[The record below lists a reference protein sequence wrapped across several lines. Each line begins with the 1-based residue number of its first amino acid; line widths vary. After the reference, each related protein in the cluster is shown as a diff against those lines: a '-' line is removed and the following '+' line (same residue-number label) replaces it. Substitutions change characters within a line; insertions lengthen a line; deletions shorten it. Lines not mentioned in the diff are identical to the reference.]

1 MKKIILVNLLSEQTV
16 PTVISINTFI
26 EAQYHFFLTT
36 EKMENHDTGN
46 RIERVLTACKIA
58 SDKYFKRI
66 VKPED
71 YNDIFDKL
79 EASAPDFSQFDEIY
93 VNITGGT
100 KIMSLATYNFFTKIR
115 AHIWYLPIGSSNF
128 ILANNPLTT
137 RKVVNN
143 FTINDYFNACGIF
156 SSQKLVSFKELSF
169 DEHTTNQIFTKYVN
183 KPDLLVYADELRL
196 LFRADD
202 ARYPFKGKRKISIS
216 ELPERDRIIECIS
229 YFGLE
234 LSGDILTKE
243 ILDYITGGWFEEY
256 TYLTIQKL
264 LSCPNDCQIEDYI
277 KIGAQL
283 QPSGINKEKAKYFT
297 NNDLD
302 VVFIHKENL
311 YVVECKTAGMEI
323 GDLFNKTVYLQS
335 ALRKYFG
342 LSVRSVLF
350 TLSDIVNEKFE
361 KADALGIQIIDR
373 KILMGEDAGDQIKSK
388 LKL

>member
-46 RIERVLTACKIA
+46 RIERVLTACNIA

-66 VKPED
+66 VRPED

-79 EASAPDFSQFDEIY
+79 EESANVFRQFDEIY
-93 VNITGGT
+93 ANITGGT
-100 KIMSLATYNFFTKIR
+100 KIMSLATYNFFTKIK
-115 AHIWYLPIGSSNF
+115 AHIWYLPIGSTNF

-137 RKVVNN
+137 RNAVNN
-143 FTINDYFNACGIF
+143 LTIHDYFNACGIF
-156 SSQKLVSFKELSF
+156 SSQKLVNFKQLSF
-169 DEHTTNQIFTKYVN
+169 DEKISSQIFSKYLAE
-183 KPDLLVYADELRL
+183 PSLLMYAEELRL
-196 LFRADD
+196 LFRADN
-202 ARYPFKGKRKISIS
+202 AAYPFKGKKKISIS
-216 ELPERDRIIECIS
+216 ELPERDRIIECVNF
-229 YFGLE
+229 FGLE
-234 LSGDILTKE
+234 LNGDILTKE
-243 ILDYITGGWFEEY
+243 MLDYITGGWFEEY
-256 TYLTIQKL
+256 TYLIIQKL
-264 LSCPNDCQIEDYI
+264 LTCPNDCQIEDYI

-283 QPSGINKEKAKYFT
+283 QPTGINKEKARYFT

-311 YVVECKTAGMEI
+311 YVVECKTAGMEK

-350 TLSDIVNEKFE
+350 TLSDIGTEKFE

-373 KILMGEDAGDQIKSK
+373 QILSAKDSIDRIKS
-388 LKL
+388 LLNL